1 MNPTPE
7 EIARRVAAISPILAA
22 NAQACVEARSVV
34 PASMK
39 AMVDAGVFR
48 IPQPAR
54 TGGYEMSLRTLA
66 DAVTV
71 LSEACPSSGW
81 VAMVMGAHHFCLG
94 AWPEQAQDDVFG
106 GGRNGLV
113 AGTLSWQG
121 NARKVDG
128 GYVVNGRWQF
138 CSGVDR
144 SNWIML
150 GCANADTGGPFVH
163 VVAPREEIIVDDTWH
178 VLGLEGTGSKD
189 VVAKD
194 LFVPSHRALDTRD
207 MMKGSS
213 PHAAKQATNLY
224 RISADSMLSM
234 SVPTAI
240 VGSAKFALAKFIELT
255 KERRVIVTG
264 ARKAEHG
271 PTQIRLA
278 ESAAELQC
286 AQLLV
291 YDGLELMAR
300 VAQSGEGATDMGYRA
315 QVKWQA
321 AYAAEL
327 CRRAVS
333 RLFAGSGAHSVYHS
347 SPLQLALRNVT
358 VGAQHASLDFDTSG
372 ELYGRMRL
380 GLIRQ

>member
-1 MNPTPE
+1 MNPTAD
-7 EIARRVAAISPILAA
+7 EIARRVAAISPILVA
-22 NAQACVEARSVV
+22 NAQACVDARSVV
-34 PASMK
+34 PESMK

-54 TGGYEMSLRTLA
+54 TGGYEMSLRTLG
-66 DAVTV
+66 DAVTA
-71 LSEACPSSGW
+71 LSESCPSSGW
-81 VAMVMGAHHFCLG
+81 VAMVMAAHHFCLG
-94 AWPEQAQDDVFG
+94 AWPEQGQDDVFG
-106 GGRNGLV
+106 GGRDGLV

-150 GCANADTGGPFVH
+150 GCANADAGGPFVH
-163 VVAPREEIIVDDTWH
+163 VVAPRDEIIVDDTWH
-178 VLGLEGTGSKD
+178 VMGLEGSGSKD
-189 VVAKD
+189 VVAKE
-194 LFVPSHRALDTRD
+194 LFVPAHRALDTRD
-207 MMKGSS
+207 MLRGSS
-213 PHAAKQATNLY
+213 PYAAKQATNLY

-234 SVPTAI
+234 SVPSAI
-240 VGSAKFALAKFIELT
+240 LGSAKFALAKFIDLT
-255 KERRVIVTG
+255 RERRVIVTG

-278 ESAAELQC
+278 EAAAELRC

-291 YDGLELMAR
+291 HDGLELMAR
-300 VAQSGEGATDMGYRA
+300 VSQSGQSATDMGYRA

-333 RLFAGSGAHSVYHS
+333 RLFAASGAHSVYHS
-347 SPLQLALRNVT
+347 SPLQAALRNVT

-380 GLIRQ
+380 GLIKQ